1 MIRFPDNLFS
11 DVRIEETF
19 STTIA
24 YEAGDWSSN
33 HTRRQAGAF
42 IRVYD
47 GKMWYYA
54 STTELDRIQEELD
67 SLAAMATP
75 NADILNDPVVK
86 RHQANKDQLIRFTEN
101 CIKNVPHEEKER
113 LVRRA
118 HDLLTGKEGAAM
130 VQSYYVDEFR
140 KKHIMS
146 SIGCDVEWDYQHC
159 GLAVV
164 LVLNVGSAP
173 YNDMEVFYA
182 NHFDELNV
190 TDEAVLKVY
199 TEGYDYAKN
208 AVPVVPGTYP
218 VILSPKVTGVFAHES
233 FGHKSESD
241 FMLGDENM
249 LKEWALG
256 SRVGSDILS
265 IYDEGDELGSGYA
278 PYDDEGNKKICAWLI
293 KDGILSGRL
302 HSSATAAALNEE
314 VTGNARALNFEYEP
328 IVRMTSTCIGAGKQT
343 KEELFASIREG
354 VYIDSY
360 NHGSGMSTFTIAP
373 SKAFMIRDG
382 KIAEPVRV
390 SVITGNVM
398 ETLHLI
404 DGLSDKHEVISSAF
418 GGCGKMEQSSLRVSD
433 GGPYMRVSK
442 MNVQ

>member
-1 MIRFPDNLFS
+1 MIRFPKNLFS

-19 STTIA
+19 STTVA
-24 YEAGDWSSN
+24 YEAGDWSTN
-33 HTRRQAGAF
+33 LTRRQTGAF

-47 GKMWYYA
+47 GKMWYYSA
-54 STTELDRIQEELD
+54 TTDLDRIQDELD
-67 SLAAMATP
+67 GLAAMATP
-75 NADILNDPVVK
+75 NPDILNDPTVK
-86 RHQANKDQLIRFTEN
+86 RHQANKDRLIRFNEN
-101 CIKNVPHEEKER
+101 CIKDVPHEEKEQ
-113 LVRRA
+113 LTRRV
-118 HDLLTGKEGAAM
+118 HDLLKGKEGVAM
-130 VQSYYVDEFR
+130 VQSVYTDEFR
-140 KKHIMS
+140 KKHIVS

-159 GLAVV
+159 GLVAVM
-164 LVLNVGSAP
+164 VLNVGTAP
-173 YNDMEVFYA
+173 YNDMKMFYA
-182 NHFDELNV
+182 NRFDELCV
-190 TDEAVLKVY
+190 TDEMVLATY
-199 TEGYDYAKN
+199 AAGYDYAKN

-218 VILSPKVTGVFAHES
+218 VILAPRVTGVFAHES

-256 SRVGSDILS
+256 TKVGSDILN
-265 IYDEGDELGSGYA
+265 IYDDGEEIGSGYI
-278 PYDDEGNKKICAWLI
+278 PYDDEGNKKIRSWLI

-302 HSSATAAALNEE
+302 HSSATAAALDEAA
-314 VTGNARALNFEYEP
+314 TGNARALNFEYEP

-343 KEELFASIREG
+343 KEELLAGIQEG
-354 VYIDSY
+354 VFIEDL

-404 DGLSDKHEVISSAF
+404 DGLSKEYKVDSTAF
-418 GGCGKMEQSSLRVSD
+418 GGCGKMEQSPLRVAM
-433 GGPYMRVSK
+433 GGPYMRVSR

>member
-1 MIRFPDNLFS
+1 MVRFPENLFS
-11 DVRIEETF
+11 DVRIEETV
-19 STTIA
+19 STAIA
-24 YEAGDWSSN
+24 FEAGDWNSN
-33 HTRRQAGAF
+33 RTRRQAGAF

-54 STTELDRIQEELD
+54 ATTELSKIQDELD

-75 NADILNDPVVK
+75 DPDILNDPVVK
-86 RHQANKDQLIRFTEN
+86 RHQANRDRIIRFTDR
-101 CIKNVPHEEKER
+101 CITGVPHEEKES
-113 LVRRA
+113 LVRRT
-118 HDLLTGKEGAAM
+118 HDLLTGKEGVAM
-130 VQSYYVDEFR
+130 VRALYIDEYR

-159 GLAVV
+159 SLAVV
-164 LVLNVGSAP
+164 QVLNAGTAP
-173 YNDMEVFYA
+173 YNEYKSFYA
-182 NHFDELNV
+182 NYFDELNV
-190 TDEAVLKVY
+190 TDNDILDLYQK
-199 TEGYDYAKN
+199 GYDYAKN

-218 VILSPKVTGVFAHES
+218 VILSPIVAGVFAHES

-256 SRVGSDILS
+256 TKVGSDILN
-265 IYDEGDELGSGYA
+265 IYDEGDEMGTGYT

-293 KDGILSGRL
+293 KDGVLTGRL
-302 HSSATAAALNEE
+302 HSSATAAALNED
-314 VTGNARALNFEYEP
+314 VTGNARALNFEFEP
-328 IVRMTSTCIGAGKQT
+328 IVRMTSTCIGAGTQT
-343 KEELFASIREG
+343 KEELFASIKEG
-354 VYIDSY
+354 VFIENY

-373 SKAFMIRDG
+373 SRAFMIHDG

-404 DGLSDKHEVISSAF
+404 DGLSDRQEVHSSAF
-418 GGCGKMEQSSLRVSD
+418 GGCGKMEQGPLRVSD
-433 GGPYMRVSK
+433 GGPYMRVSA
-442 MNVQ
+442 MSVQ

>member
-1 MIRFPDNLFS
+1 MIRFPENLFS

-19 STTIA
+19 SATIA
-24 YEAGDWSSN
+24 MKAGDWTSN
-33 HTRRQAGAF
+33 RIRRQTGAF

-54 STTELDRIQEELD
+54 ATTDLSNIQNELD

-75 NADILNDPVVK
+75 NADILNDPIVK
-86 RHQANKDQLIRFTEN
+86 RHQANKDKLIRFEEH
-101 CIKNVPHEEKER
+101 CIKDVPHEEKEK
-113 LVRRA
+113 LVRRS
-118 HDLLTGKEGAAM
+118 HDLLVGKEGVAM
-130 VQSYYVDEFR
+130 VQTRYTDEFR
-140 KKHIMS
+140 KKHIVS

-159 GLAVV
+159 GL
-164 LVLNVGSAP
+164 LVGLDLNVGSAP
-173 YNDMEVFYA
+173 YNEMELFYS
-182 NHFDELNV
+182 NRFDELNI
-190 TDEAVLKVY
+190 TNEAIEGIY
-199 TEGYDYAKN
+199 TAGFDYAKN

-218 VILSPKVTGVFAHES
+218 VILAPKVTGVFAHES

-249 LKEWALG
+249 LQEWALG
-256 SRVGSDILS
+256 TKVGSDILS
-265 IYDEGDELGSGYA
+265 IYDDGEELSSGYT
-278 PYDDEGNKKICAWLI
+278 PYDDEGNKKVRAWLI
-293 KDGILSGRL
+293 KDGVLAGRL

-314 VTGNARALNFEYEP
+314 VTGNARALSFEYEP

-343 KEELFASIREG
+343 KEELFADIREG
-354 VYIDSY
+354 VFIENY

-404 DGLSDKHEVISSAF
+404 DGLSDMHEVSNSAF
-418 GGCGKMEQSSLRVSD
+418 GGCGKMEQGPLRVSD
-433 GGPYMRVSK
+433 GGPYMRVSA

>member
-1 MIRFPDNLFS
+1 MIHFPKNLFA
-11 DVRIEETF
+11 DVRIEETV

-24 YEAGDWSSN
+24 IEAGDWTSN
-33 HTRRQAGAF
+33 RTRRQTGAF

-54 STTELDRIQEELD
+54 ATTDLSNIQNELD

-86 RHQANKDQLIRFTEN
+86 RHQANKDRLIRFTED
-101 CIKNVPHEEKER
+101 CIKDVPHEKKEE
-113 LVRRA
+113 LVRHS
-118 HDLLTGKEGAAM
+118 HDLLVGKEGVAM
-130 VQSYYVDEFR
+130 VQAVYTDEFR
-140 KKHIMS
+140 KKHIVS

-159 GLAVV
+159 GLIAV
-164 LVLNVGSAP
+164 LVLNVGTAP
-173 YNDMEVFYA
+173 YNDMKMFYG
-182 NHFDELNV
+182 NRFDELGV
-190 TDEAVLKVY
+190 TDAAVLDLYGKA
-199 TEGYDYAKN
+199 YDYAKN
-208 AVPVVPGTYP
+208 AVPVVSGTYP
-218 VILSPKVTGVFAHES
+218 VILAPKVTGVFAHES

-256 SRVGSDILS
+256 TKVGSDILN
-265 IYDEGDELGSGYA
+265 IYDDGEDMGSGYT
-278 PYDDEGNKKICAWLI
+278 PYDDEGNRKVRAWLV
-293 KDGILSGRL
+293 KDGVLAGRL
-302 HSSATAAALNEE
+302 HSSATAAALDEDT
-314 VTGNARALNFEYEP
+314 TGNARALNFEYEP

-343 KEELFASIREG
+343 KEELFASIKEG
-354 VYIDSY
+354 VFIESY

-382 KIAEPVRV
+382 KLAEPVRV

-404 DGLSDKHEVISSAF
+404 DGLSDTFEVQNSTF
-418 GGCGKMEQSSLRVSD
+418 GGCGKMEQSPLRVSM
-433 GGPYMRVSK
+433 GGPYMRVSA

>member
-1 MIRFPDNLFS
+1 MIHFPENLFA
-11 DVRIEETF
+11 DVRIEETV

-24 YEAGDWSSN
+24 IEAGDWTSN
-33 HTRRQAGAF
+33 RTRRQTGAF

-54 STTELDRIQEELD
+54 ATTDLSNIQNELD

-86 RHQANKDQLIRFTEN
+86 RHQANNDKLIRFTED
-101 CIKNVPHEEKER
+101 CVKDVPHEKKEE
-113 LVRRA
+113 LVRHS
-118 HDLLTGKEGAAM
+118 HDLLVGKEGVAM
-130 VQSYYVDEFR
+130 VQAIYTDEFR
-140 KKHIMS
+140 KKHIVS

-159 GLAVV
+159 GLIAV
-164 LVLNVGSAP
+164 LVLNVGTAP
-173 YNDMEVFYA
+173 YNDMKMFYG
-182 NHFDELNV
+182 NRFDELGV
-190 TDEAVLKVY
+190 TDAAVLDLYGKA
-199 TEGYDYAKN
+199 YDYAKN

-218 VILSPKVTGVFAHES
+218 VILAPKVTGVFAHES

-256 SRVGSDILS
+256 TKVGSDILN
-265 IYDEGDELGSGYA
+265 IYDDGEDMGSGYT
-278 PYDDEGNKKICAWLI
+278 PYDDEGNRKVRAWLV
-293 KDGILSGRL
+293 KDGVLAGRL
-302 HSSATAAALNEE
+302 HSSATAAALDEDT
-314 VTGNARALNFEYEP
+314 TGNARALNFEYEP

-343 KEELFASIREG
+343 KEELFASIKEG
-354 VYIDSY
+354 VFIESY

-382 KIAEPVRV
+382 KLAEPVRV

-404 DGLSDKHEVISSAF
+404 DGLSDTFEVQNSTF
-418 GGCGKMEQSSLRVSD
+418 GGCGKMEQSPLRVSM
-433 GGPYMRVSK
+433 GGTYMRVSA

>member
-1 MIRFPDNLFS
+1 MFKFPENLFS

-24 YEAGDWSSN
+24 FEAGDWTSN
-33 HTRRQAGAF
+33 RTRRQTGAF

-54 STTELDRIQEELD
+54 ATTDLNRIQDELD

-86 RHQANKDQLIRFTEN
+86 RHQANKDKLIRFTEN
-101 CIKNVPHEEKER
+101 CIKDVPHEEKER
-113 LVRRA
+113 VVRHA
-118 HDLLTGKEGAAM
+118 HDLLTGKEGVAM
-130 VQSYYVDEFR
+130 VQSVYTDEFR
-140 KKHIMS
+140 KKHIVS

-159 GLAVV
+159 GLVAV
-164 LVLNVGSAP
+164 LVLNVGTAP
-173 YNDMEVFYA
+173 YNDMKMFYG
-182 NHFDELNV
+182 NRFDELGV
-190 TDEAVLKVY
+190 TDETVLELYGKA
-199 TEGYDYAKN
+199 YDYAKN

-218 VILSPKVTGVFAHES
+218 VILAPKVTGVFAHES

-256 SRVGSDILS
+256 TKVGSDILN
-265 IYDEGDELGSGYA
+265 IYDDGEEMGSGYT
-278 PYDDEGNKKICAWLI
+278 PYDDEGNKKVRAWLV
-293 KDGILSGRL
+293 KDGVLAGRL
-302 HSSATAAALNEE
+302 HSSATAAALNEDA
-314 VTGNARALNFEYEP
+314 TGNARALNFEYEP

-343 KEELFASIREG
+343 KEELFASIKEG
-354 VYIDSY
+354 VFIESY

-404 DGLSDKHEVISSAF
+404 DGLSDTFEVQNSTF
-418 GGCGKMEQSSLRVSD
+418 GGCGKMEQSPLRVSM
-433 GGPYMRVSK
+433 GGPYMRVSS

>member
-1 MIRFPDNLFS
+1 MIHFPENLFA
-11 DVRIEETF
+11 DVRIEETV

-24 YEAGDWSSN
+24 IEAGDWTSN
-33 HTRRQAGAF
+33 RTRRQTGAF

-54 STTELDRIQEELD
+54 ATTDLSNIQNELD

-75 NADILNDPVVK
+75 NTDILNDPVVK
-86 RHQANKDQLIRFTEN
+86 RHQANSDKLIRFTED
-101 CIKNVPHEEKER
+101 CIKDVPHEKKEE
-113 LVRRA
+113 LVRRS
-118 HDLLTGKEGAAM
+118 HDLLVGKEGVAM
-130 VQSYYVDEFR
+130 VQAIYTDEFR
-140 KKHIMS
+140 KKHIVS
-146 SIGCDVEWDYQHC
+146 NIGCDVEWDYQHC
-159 GLAVV
+159 GLIAV
-164 LVLNVGSAP
+164 LVLNVGTAP
-173 YNDMEVFYA
+173 YNDMKMFYG
-182 NHFDELNV
+182 NRFDELGV
-190 TDEAVLKVY
+190 TDEAVLELYGKA
-199 TEGYDYAKN
+199 YDYAKN

-218 VILSPKVTGVFAHES
+218 VILAPKVTGVFAHES

-256 SRVGSDILS
+256 TKVGSDILN
-265 IYDEGDELGSGYA
+265 IYDDGEDMGSGYT
-278 PYDDEGNKKICAWLI
+278 PYDDEGNRKVRAWLV
-293 KDGILSGRL
+293 KDGVLAGRL
-302 HSSATAAALNEE
+302 HSSATAAALDEDT
-314 VTGNARALNFEYEP
+314 TGNARALNFEYEP

-343 KEELFASIREG
+343 KEELFASIKEG
-354 VYIDSY
+354 VFIESY

-382 KIAEPVRV
+382 KLAEPVRV

-404 DGLSDKHEVISSAF
+404 DGLSDTYEVQNSTF
-418 GGCGKMEQSSLRVSD
+418 GGCGKMEQSPLRVSM
-433 GGPYMRVSK
+433 GGPYMRVSA

>member
-1 MIRFPDNLFS
+1 MIHFPENLFS
-11 DVRIEETF
+11 DVRIEETV
-19 STTIA
+19 STSIA
-24 YEAGDWSSN
+24 FEAGDWTSN
-33 HTRRQAGAF
+33 RTRRQTGAF

-54 STTELDRIQEELD
+54 ATTELNKIQEELD

-75 NADILNDPVVK
+75 NPDILNDPVVK
-86 RHQANKDQLIRFTEN
+86 RHQANQDKLIRFTEH
-101 CIKNVPHEEKER
+101 CITDVPHEEKER
-113 LVRRA
+113 LVRHN
-118 HDLLTGKEGAAM
+118 HDLLVGKDGVAM
-130 VQSYYVDEFR
+130 VRARYADEYR
-140 KKHIMS
+140 KKHIVS

-159 GLAVV
+159 SLAII
-164 LVLNVGSAP
+164 LVLNVGTAP
-173 YNDMEVFYA
+173 YSEYKPFFA
-182 NHFDELNV
+182 NRFDELNI
-190 TDEAVLKVY
+190 TDEVVLDTY
-199 TEGYDYAKN
+199 NTGYDYAKN

-256 SRVGSDILS
+256 TKVGSEILN
-265 IYDEGDELGSGYA
+265 IYDEGDALGSGYA
-278 PYDDEGNKKICAWLI
+278 PYDDEGNKKICAWLV
-293 KDGILSGRL
+293 KDGVLAGRL
-302 HSSATAAALNEE
+302 HSSATAAALNED

-328 IVRMTSTCIGAGKQT
+328 IVRMTSTCIGAGTHAKD
-343 KEELFASIREG
+343 ELFASIQEG
-354 VYIDSY
+354 VFIEDY

-373 SKAFMIRDG
+373 SKAFMIRGG

-404 DGLSDKHEVISSAF
+404 DGLSDQQEVISSAF
-418 GGCGKMEQSSLRVSD
+418 GGCGKMEQGPLRVSD
-433 GGPYMRVSK
+433 GGPYMRVSA

>member
-1 MIRFPDNLFS
+1 MIRFPENLFS
-11 DVRIEETF
+11 DVRIEETV
-19 STTIA
+19 STAIA
-24 YEAGDWSSN
+24 LEAGDWTGN
-33 HTRRQAGAF
+33 RTRRQTGAF

-54 STTELDRIQEELD
+54 ATTDLSRIQEELD

-75 NADILNDPVVK
+75 NPDILNDPTVK
-86 RHQANKDQLIRFTEN
+86 RHQANKDRLIRFADCCVKDIPREQ
-101 CIKNVPHEEKER
+101 KEE
-113 LVRRA
+113 LVRRSY
-118 HDLLTGKEGAAM
+118 DLLTEKEGVAM
-130 VQSYYVDEFR
+130 VQSVYLDEFR
-140 KKHIMS
+140 KKRIVS

-159 GLAVV
+159 GLGVV
-164 LVLNVGSAP
+164 MVLNVGSAP
-173 YNDMEVFYA
+173 YNDMKMFYA
-182 NHFDELNV
+182 NRFDELNV
-190 TDEAVLKVY
+190 TDDALLDFY
-199 TEGYDYAKN
+199 TKGFDYARN

-249 LKEWALG
+249 LKEWAMG
-256 SRVGSDILS
+256 TKVGSEILN
-265 IYDEGDELGSGYA
+265 IYDDGEDLGSGYT
-278 PYDDEGNKKICAWLI
+278 PYDDEGNKKVRAWLV

-302 HSSATAAALNEE
+302 HSSATAAALNEDA
-314 VTGNARALNFEYEP
+314 TGNARAINFEYEP

-343 KEELFASIREG
+343 KDELFASIKEG
-354 VYIDSY
+354 VFIESY

-382 KIAEPVRV
+382 VIAEPVRV

-404 DGLSDKHEVISSAF
+404 DGLSDKQTIDSGVF
-418 GGCGKMEQSSLRVSD
+418 GGCGKMEQSPLRVSM

>member
-1 MIRFPDNLFS
+1 MIHFPENLFA
-11 DVRIEETF
+11 DVRIEETV

-24 YEAGDWSSN
+24 IEAGDWTSN
-33 HTRRQAGAF
+33 RTRRQTGAF

-54 STTELDRIQEELD
+54 ATTDLSNIQNELD

-86 RHQANKDQLIRFTEN
+86 RHQANKDRLIRFTED
-101 CIKNVPHEEKER
+101 CIKDVPHEKKEE
-113 LVRRA
+113 LVRHS
-118 HDLLTGKEGAAM
+118 HDLLVGKEGVAM
-130 VQSYYVDEFR
+130 VQAIYTDEFR
-140 KKHIMS
+140 KKHIVS

-159 GLAVV
+159 GLIAV
-164 LVLNVGSAP
+164 LVLNVGTAP
-173 YNDMEVFYA
+173 YNDMKMFYG
-182 NHFDELNV
+182 NRFDELGV
-190 TDEAVLKVY
+190 TDAAVLDLYGKA
-199 TEGYDYAKN
+199 YDYAKN

-218 VILSPKVTGVFAHES
+218 VILAPKVTGVFAHES

-256 SRVGSDILS
+256 TKVGSDILN
-265 IYDEGDELGSGYA
+265 IYDDGEDMGSGYT
-278 PYDDEGNKKICAWLI
+278 PYDDEGNRKVRAWLV
-293 KDGILSGRL
+293 KDGVLAGRL
-302 HSSATAAALNEE
+302 HSSATAAALDEDT
-314 VTGNARALNFEYEP
+314 TGNARALNFEYEP

-343 KEELFASIREG
+343 KEALFESIKEG
-354 VYIDSY
+354 VFIEDY

-373 SKAFMIRDG
+373 NKAFMIRDG

-404 DGLSDKHEVISSAF
+404 DGLSDTFEVQNSAF
-418 GGCGKMEQSSLRVSD
+418 GGCGKMEQSPLRVSM
-433 GGPYMRVSK
+433 GGPYMRVSA

>member
-1 MIRFPDNLFS
+1 MIHFPENLFA
-11 DVRIEETF
+11 DVRIEETV

-24 YEAGDWSSN
+24 IEAGDWTSN
-33 HTRRQAGAF
+33 RTRRQTGAF

-54 STTELDRIQEELD
+54 ATTDLGNIQNELD

-75 NADILNDPVVK
+75 NTDILNDPIVK
-86 RHQANKDQLIRFTEN
+86 RHQANKDKLIRFTEN
-101 CIKNVPHEEKER
+101 CIKDVPHEKKEE
-113 LVRRA
+113 LVRHN
-118 HDLLTGKEGAAM
+118 HDLLVGKEGVAM
-130 VQSYYVDEFR
+130 VQAIYTDEFR
-140 KKHIMS
+140 KKHIVS

-159 GLAVV
+159 GLAMVQ
-164 LVLNVGSAP
+164 VLNVGSAP
-173 YNDMEVFYA
+173 YNEIKMFYG
-182 NHFDELNV
+182 NRFDEMGV
-190 TDEAVLKVY
+190 TDERILEMY
-199 TEGYDYAKN
+199 NQGYDYAKN

-256 SRVGSDILS
+256 TKVGSDILS
-265 IYDEGDELGSGYA
+265 IYDDGEDMGSGYT
-278 PYDDEGNKKICAWLI
+278 PYDDEGNKKIRAWLI

-302 HSSATAAALNEE
+302 HSSATAAALNEDA
-314 VTGNARALNFEYEP
+314 TGNARALSFEYEP
-328 IVRMTSTCIGAGKQT
+328 IVRMTSTCIGAGEQT
-343 KEELFASIREG
+343 KEELFASIKEG
-354 VYIDSY
+354 VFIESY

-404 DGLSDKHEVISSAF
+404 DGLSDMHEVSNSAF
-418 GGCGKMEQSSLRVSD
+418 GGCGKMEQGPLRVSD
-433 GGPYMRVSK
+433 GGPYMRVSA